1 MIALSSYLKTRIALM
16 SGRMTSLSAQSS
28 APARRVESGKW
39 PWICSKR
46 CLRRKMLH
54 HAAFGSYSINS
65 ILYSMLLQN
74 TSDNKVLL
82 AWMVQV
88 AAFFHAR
95 LRWLWAQWRW
105 APRSRPVKGWDNGS
119 WRYISS
125 SRALASAVLGS
136 RESPWNQGQIST
148 PWVNS
153 WPWHTMAYH
162 GIPWHTMAYHG
173 PRWESGRHFG
183 ELCHSRSRKGWP
195 LGFGQWPQLNGHLL
209 GKMRNQCVKGYHGLP
224 YFGHIWTP
232 YLWNFFHWYNHWG
245 PGTSWRVWAEEAK
258 ENGVW
263 AAFWEKESGNVGPAA

>member
-46 CLRRKMLH
+46 CLRRGKMLH
-54 HAAFGSYSINS
+54 HAALGSYSINS
-65 ILYSMLLQN
+65 ILYSMF
-74 TSDNKVLL
+74 TSDNNKVLL

-88 AAFFHAR
+88 AAFHHAR

-125 SRALASAVLGS
+125 SRIALASAVLGS
-136 RESPWNQGQIST
+136 WDIRFPGT
-148 PWVNS
+148 KGRYPPLGLTVD
-153 WPWHTMAYH
+153 H
-162 GIPWHTMAYHG
+162 GIPWHTMAQG
-173 PRWESGRHFG
+173 GKVDAILANSAIAAAEKGGRWDLVSGLSWAIYEGKWGISAFFG
-183 ELCHSRSRKGWP
+183 LPMGDPILDK
-195 LGFGQWPQLNGHLL
+195 FGHHICETFFIDAIIEALELL
-209 GKMRNQCVKGYHGLP
+209 GD
-224 YFGHIWTP
+224 
-232 YLWNFFHWYNHWG
+232 
-245 PGTSWRVWAEEAK
+245 WAEEAK

>member
-1 MIALSSYLKTRIALM
+1 MLNYQRVTRFYWHGWYRSQHSSQAQVAVSTVALSAAVTACEGMGQWELALH
-16 SGRMTSLSAQSS
+16 LFFQ
-28 APARRVESGKW
+28 
-39 PWICSKR
+39 
-46 CLRRKMLH
+46 
-54 HAAFGSYSINS
+54 NS
-65 ILYSMLLQN
+65 IGLSCSGMEIRFPG
-74 TSDNKVLL
+74 T
-82 AWMVQV
+82 
-88 AAFFHAR
+88 
-95 LRWLWAQWRW
+95 
-105 APRSRPVKGWDNGS
+105 KG
-119 WRYISS
+119 RYPP
-125 SRALASAVLGS
+125 LGL
-136 RESPWNQGQIST
+136 T
-148 PWVNS
+148 VD
-153 WPWHTMAYH
+153 H

>member
-1 MIALSSYLKTRIALM
+1 MPG
-16 SGRMTSLSAQSS
+16 SGGCEHSGVERRGHGLWRDGTMGAGATSLLPEHWPQLFWD
-28 APARRVESGKW
+28 RGRVPG
-39 PWICSKR
+39 
-46 CLRRKMLH
+46 
-54 HAAFGSYSINS
+54 
-65 ILYSMLLQN
+65 
-74 TSDNKVLL
+74 T
-82 AWMVQV
+82 
-88 AAFFHAR
+88 
-95 LRWLWAQWRW
+95 
-105 APRSRPVKGWDNGS
+105 KG
-119 WRYISS
+119 RYPP
-125 SRALASAVLGS
+125 LGL
-136 RESPWNQGQIST
+136 T
-148 PWVNS
+148 VD
-153 WPWHTMAYH
+153 H